1 MPDFKKIAEAAAAK
15 TDEQFAEKIS
25 SLIRLHGPELLELM
39 DETGI
44 DRTAL
49 SQVLNVLQK
58 TTLSNQQK
66 AEAIKKVNN
75 GLGFLIGV
83 SEKLLL

>member
-1 MPDFKKIAEAAAAK
+1 MPDFKKIAEAAAVK
-15 TDEQFAEKIS
+15 TDEQFAVKVS
-25 SLIRLHGPELLELM
+25 SLIRLNSPELLKLM
-39 DETGI
+39 NETGI
-44 DRTAL
+44 DRASL
-49 SQVLNVLQK
+49 SQLLNVLQK

-83 SEKLLL
+83 SEKFLL